1 MARADK
7 LPQRPP
13 FVYLSPPFRFSL
25 INAPLLNAFDGRP
38 HHELDPPTSP
48 LPCRL
53 LLCLPRRSIKRQ
65 HCATLHPLLLRPCSH
80 PCVAAACCPRPS
92 AAPESKR
99 PRPQAPRGQASR
111 PPLLLVVGA
120 YLAAVRCPSPF
131 SKLPSSSAAREN
143 LSVLPSIS
151 SVRCTTRRRPRCPCA
166 SLGPGQPPAPLS
178 KASTR
183 LL

>member
-53 LLCLPRRSIKRQ
+53 LLFLPRSIKGQR
-65 HCATLHPLLLRPCSH
+65 CATLQPLLLARS
-80 PCVAAACCPRPS
+80 PS
-92 AAPESKR
+92 
-99 PRPQAPRGQASR
+99 QSR
-111 PPLLLVVGA
+111 AIPLLPALYTSPALYFFCFGVLFLVVF
-120 YLAAVRCPSPF
+120 VVCF
-131 SKLPSSSAAREN
+131 
-143 LSVLPSIS
+143 VW
-151 SVRCTTRRRPRCPCA
+151 
-166 SLGPGQPPAPLS
+166 
-178 KASTR
+178 
-183 LL
+183 LLDDCFE